1 MGNFMSLFAAIR
13 VALAAL
19 LVNKGRSAL
28 TSLGIVIGISAVI
41 AMVSAGSG
49 ARSKLDER
57 LDSVGKNLILIRPGG
72 RTQQG
77 TIADFVPL
85 SSDDAAAIRKQVGPL
100 LVGVAES
107 QMTQRLASTPTGN
120 WPTAIVGSVP
130 DLQRIRNW
138 QVQYGRFYTEDDVK
152 KLATVCLLGQTV
164 RRKLFPDT
172 PNPVGRFVRVGQL
185 QLRVIGILG
194 EKGRSPIGADQDDQ
208 IFVPITTLQ
217 RKLVGE
223 ERIALVVATAKSED
237 VIEKA
242 KEEITRVLREKHR
255 IKQGANDDFDVS
267 TVREMAE
274 LAVILTQVMQI
285 LIAIIAS
292 ISLVVGGIG
301 IMNIMLVSVT
311 ERTRE
316 IGIRMAV
323 GATGADVLVQFLLEA
338 VALALIGGVIGITL
352 GILGAMGLAHVARWP
367 LVVSPGIVVLAFLV
381 AAGVGIFFGYYPALK
396 ASRLDPIEAL
406 RYE

>member
-1 MGNFMSLFAAIR
+1 M
-13 VALAAL
+13 
-19 LVNKGRSAL
+19 L

-49 ARSKLDER
+49 ARYKLDDR
-57 LDSVGKNLILIRPGG
+57 LESVGKNLILIKAGS

-77 TIADFVPL
+77 IVADYNPL
-85 SSDDAAAIRKQVGPL
+85 KSEDAAAIRKQLGPM

-107 QMTQRLASTPTGN
+107 QFTQRIVSTANVNHGTL
-120 WPTAIVGSVP
+120 IVGSVP
-130 DLQRIRNW
+130 DLKRIRNW
-138 QVQYGRFYTEDDVK
+138 KLAYGQFYTDDDVK
-152 KLATVCLLGQTV
+152 RLAPVCMLGQTA
-164 RRKLFPDT
+164 RKKLFPDR
-172 PNPVGRFVRVGQL
+172 PDPIGEVVRAGHL
-185 QLRVIGILG
+185 QLRVIGVME
-194 EKGRSPIGADQDDQ
+194 EKGRSPTGADQDDQ

-217 RKLVGE
+217 RKLTGDDSIAIIVTATRSE
-223 ERIALVVATAKSED
+223 EM
-237 VIEKA
+237 IEKA
-242 KEEITRVLREKHR
+242 KDDIIRVMRDRHH
-255 IKQGANDDFDVS
+255 IKVGGTEDFDVS

-274 LAVILTQVMQI
+274 LAVILTTTMQV

-316 IGIRMAV
+316 IGIRMAI
-323 GATGADVLVQFLLEA
+323 GATPGDVLVQFLIEA
-338 VALALIGGVIGITL
+338 VVLALVGGIIGISLGIGGAV
-352 GILGAMGLAHVARWP
+352 GLANVANWP
-367 LVVSPGIVVLAFLV
+367 VVVQPAVVLIAFLV

>member
-1 MGNFMSLFAAIR
+1 MSFFSAIR
-13 VALAAL
+13 VALSAL
-19 LVNKGRSAL
+19 LVNKGRSML

-49 ARSKLDER
+49 ARYKLDDR
-57 LDSVGKNLILIRPGG
+57 LESVGKNLILIKAGS

-77 TIADFVPL
+77 IVADYNPL
-85 SSDDAAAIRKQVGPL
+85 KSEDAAAIRKQLGPM

-107 QMTQRLASTPTGN
+107 QFTQRIVSTANVNHGTL
-120 WPTAIVGSVP
+120 IVGSVP
-130 DLQRIRNW
+130 DLKRIRNW
-138 QVQYGRFYTEDDVK
+138 KLASGQFYTDDDVK
-152 KLATVCLLGQTV
+152 RLAPVCMLEQTA
-164 RRKLFPDT
+164 RKKLFPDR
-172 PNPVGRFVRVGQL
+172 PDPIGEVVRAGHL
-185 QLRVIGILG
+185 QLRVIGVME
-194 EKGRSPIGADQDDQ
+194 EKGRSPTGADQDDQ

-217 RKLVGE
+217 RKLTGDDSIAIIVTATRSE
-223 ERIALVVATAKSED
+223 EM
-237 VIEKA
+237 IEKA
-242 KEEITRVLREKHR
+242 KDDIIRVMRDRHH
-255 IKQGANDDFDVS
+255 IKVGGTEDFDVS

-274 LAVILTQVMQI
+274 LAVILTTTMQV

-316 IGIRMAV
+316 IGIRMAI
-323 GATGADVLVQFLLEA
+323 GATPGDVLVQFLIEA
-338 VALALIGGVIGITL
+338 VVLALVGGIIGISLGIGGAV
-352 GILGAMGLAHVARWP
+352 GLANVANWP
-367 LVVSPGIVVLAFLV
+367 VVVQPAVVLIAFLV